1 MSLMYVDACFD
12 LSNERIKTMGV
23 EVVEQPY
30 TLDSENFVT
39 NINSDFQTNDFYK
52 EVKSG
57 KKLNSVTLTEANYK
71 DAFLPALN
79 QGENILYIHYSDFLS
94 HGIKNMEK
102 CAVNL
107 RNEFPNQKIITFDTL
122 GLSVQ
127 AGLIAYEGAVL
138 HRRCVE
144 DEEIIETLKD
154 IREQT
159 AFYFM
164 VDNLKNVVGEKVS
177 ILQAGNNALIKPIFA
192 VDDNG
197 DIVQVGK
204 AQGKKKALL
213 EMVEKVKELG
223 ENLVDYPIAIVH
235 ADCEKDALQL
245 KEMLVGLLGSDAR
258 IWIEK
263 ASPISVAH
271 VGAGAI
277 GVAFHAKKRI

>member
-30 TLDSENFVT
+30 TLDSQNFIT
-39 NINSDFQTNDFYK
+39 NTTSDFDTNSFYK
-52 EVKSG
+52 EIRSG
-57 KKLNSVTLTEANYK
+57 KKLNSVTLIEENYK
-71 DAFLPALN
+71 EAFLPALN
-79 QGENILYIHYSDFLS
+79 QGENILYIHYSDIFS

-102 CAVNL
+102 CAVDLRKEFSNL
-107 RNEFPNQKIITFDTL
+107 KITTFDTL
-122 GLSVQ
+122 ALSVQ

-144 DEEIIETLKD
+144 DEAIIDALKEF
-154 IREQT
+154 REQT

-164 VDNLKNVVGEKVS
+164 VDNLKNVVGEKIS
-177 ILQAGNNALIKPIFA
+177 KLQAGNNALIKPIFA

-197 DIVQVGK
+197 DVVQVGK

-213 EMVEKVKELG
+213 EIFEKVKELG

-235 ADCEKDALQL
+235 SDCEKDALQL
-245 KEMLVGLLGSDAR
+245 KDMLVSLLGNDAR

-263 ASPISVAH
+263 ACPISVAH
-271 VGAGAI
+271 VGLGAI